1 MDNIDIKNFKKN
13 QDKDQDQDLYSM
25 KYLDYMKDLETD
37 LELTQLKNQVLKFN
51 RINLHMKI
59 VVCVIIIFA
68 FGCVLYCSW
77 ILIKQLIAITILG
90 NPYSVFVL
98 GSFCSVSV
106 VSLYYIFGS
115 VFKAVFADHSDNKG
129 HLKIVKDLIDKFR

>member
-1 MDNIDIKNFKKN
+1 VDNIDIKNFKKN

-25 KYLDYMKDLETD
+25 KYVKDLETD
-37 LELTQLKNQVLKFN
+37 RELTQLKNQVLKFN
-51 RINLHMKI
+51 RINLNMKI

-68 FGCVLYCSW
+68 FGGVLYCSW
-77 ILIKQLIAITILG
+77 ILIKQLIFITILG

-129 HLKIVKDLIDKFR
+129 HLKITKDLMNKFR

>member
-25 KYLDYMKDLETD
+25 KYVDYMKDLETD
-37 LELTQLKNQVLKFN
+37 RALTQLKNQVLKFN
-51 RINLHMKI
+51 RINLNMKI

-68 FGCVLYCSW
+68 FGGVLYCSW
-77 ILIKQLIAITILG
+77 ILIKNLIYITILG

-129 HLKIVKDLIDKFR
+129 HLKIAKDLMNKFR

>member
-13 QDKDQDQDLYSM
+13 QDKDQEQDLYSM

-37 LELTQLKNQVLKFN
+37 RELTQLKNQVLKFN
-51 RINLHMKI
+51 RINLKMEI

-68 FGCVLYCSW
+68 FGGVLYCSW
-77 ILIKQLIAITILG
+77 ILIKQLIFITILG

-129 HLKIVKDLIDKFR
+129 HLEIAKDLMNKFR

>member
-13 QDKDQDQDLYSM
+13 QDKD
-25 KYLDYMKDLETD
+25 LDSIKFIKELED
-37 LELTQLKNQVLKFN
+37 DRKLNQLENQVLKFN
-51 RINLHMKI
+51 RINLGLKI
-59 VVCVIIIFA
+59 FVCGIIIIA
-68 FGCVLYCSW
+68 FSCVLIFSW
-77 ILIKQLIAITILG
+77 ILIKKLIAITILGTILG

-106 VSLYYIFGS
+106 ISLYYIFGS

-129 HLKIVKDLIDKFR
+129 HLNIIKDLMNKFK